1 MSRPRA
7 RARRFVR
14 PITWR
19 GTPPLVA
26 KLTEKSIT
34 SAARRGERTVA
45 ARVEAS
51 GAREG
56 DEKIARD
63 VVGGGVEGA
72 EGGF

>member
-1 MSRPRA
+1 MRGQSPREID
-7 RARRFVR
+7 
-14 PITWR
+14 PP
-19 GTPPLVA
+19 TP
-26 KLTEKSIT
+26 TI
-34 SAARRGERTVA
+34 RGERTVA